1 MFGGGAAQTARPR
14 GTERTGLP
22 TQETSTP
29 KPDETLAAVES
40 AIYMMLTVREQQR
53 PCSLHEIQLEI
64 GNPIRTEDA
73 LQRGKG
79 LVHRCGE
86 FAWAS
91 RAALAVEGIEV

>member
-1 MFGGGAAQTARPR
+1 M
-14 GTERTGLP
+14 
-22 TQETSTP
+22 QETSTP

-53 PCSLHEIQLEI
+53 PWSLHELQLEI

-73 LQRGKG
+73 LQSLRGKG

-86 FAWAS
+86 FAWAT
-91 RAALAVEGIEV
+91 RAALATEEIVL